1 MAKIKTTFTCQECG
15 YQTAK
20 WMGKCPEC
28 NQWNSFSEE
37 ETFKPSKAAPKS
49 ISGRESRPKTIDEIE
64 TQTFHRYHT
73 KIGEFDRVMGG
84 GVTVG
89 SLTLIGGE
97 PGIGKSTLLMEVCG
111 KLLGEYKDER
121 ILYVSGEES
130 ESQIAQ
136 RSKRLGVKNDGF
148 YIFNETNS

>member
-20 WMGKCPEC
+20 WLGKCPDC

-37 ETFKPSKAAPKS
+37 ETIKPVSSKGAPKS
-49 ISGRESRPKTIDEIE
+49 IAGRESKPRTISQIE
-64 TQTFHRYHT
+64 VDKVERYQTS
-73 KIGEFDRVMGG
+73 IGEFDRVMGG
-84 GVTVG
+84 GVTIG

-111 KLLGEYKDER
+111 KLLTNYKDER
-121 ILYVSGEES
+121 ILYVSGEE
-130 ESQIAQ
+130 
-136 RSKRLGVKNDGF
+136 
-148 YIFNETNS
+148 